1 MDNINTT
8 GYTDGTNTANNNYNI
23 IPSNIITMQNVSKPL
38 TLIPIIDGKPQYN
51 MRKIANPGDPDI
63 DFGNEV
69 TGVIEIPYA
78 QSDYGTIGNNNNP
91 FPNMGTGINYNFNNS
106 AVKFPQ
112 TPNIGTNLY
121 GFNQNFQNI
130 ENNLDPSYEAY
141 KKNQQGEL
149 PYTVDANGI
158 KINRDPNLSQQ
169 QEADQIKLTQQS
181 SKGAPFVGAINP
193 YGGWNM
199 ANTSTFLGASI
210 QDGNTLGIIGS
221 AGKLITEGLRNGFS
235 GAAAMK
241 RYNESHDEYLQKDA
255 LARQKQGEY
264 WAGTYQEGGK
274 VSRKNSG
281 LLLTGN
287 FLDGN
292 DEHPMP
298 NAEVEKGEYLQTP
311 DGNTL
316 EVIGKKHSEGGE
328 LVSVPENTKVISDY
342 NKIGGELATYFKK
355 NYNINV
361 TAGSTFATVLDKYK
375 HKIGLTDILDQES
388 KIMSKIVDQD
398 DVEFDSTRDI
408 NLQVLSKKANEI
420 QGTKAPLEEKF
431 NEFTNLVFLKQEE
444 NKEEDKNFEKQA
456 GGTVD
461 AESNGMMAALQQ
473 FAQANGQDPEQLLS
487 QIESLSPEDQQNF
500 FAQLQQQNQ
509 QQSPTETDSSN
520 SGNIELIVQ
529 QYAQLTNQDPNE
541 IIQQLQDLDD
551 NALQQAVQSMVQ
563 AVQQSSTNDN
573 NISQEQPQQE
583 SFQKGGKVRSKWISD
598 KIKILMDEGRPQDQ
612 AAAIAYSMWNQ
623 KNKHQSGGLISS
635 ITKNRMNPE
644 QFDAFMTDYK
654 WLPDYQYRDL
664 QSQAGRLSPI
674 LSQYDISVDDGELG
688 TQSEQDFYAGQAQN
702 RFRSVF
708 PKTTAH
714 YSSNVAGTQ
723 QGLQTALD
731 SKLVSQKDL
740 KDLGVKILDGKIA
753 VGTMEGL
760 SEKNANKIT
769 GLIQKRGEEK
779 PQAFQQFMDKNFN
792 DSKWYYRFPQL
803 NTVQFKT
810 DQEKTDYLK
819 KGDFKLIEDSNGIPV
834 YYSNKQGLYFTPKV
848 EGQPDT
854 PASPQSTPDAK
865 TPNDIA
871 PYKAPKSVGGVDLPM
886 AVPDQYNLPP
896 IYLPTSMRQVGSV
909 QANRVFLSPEENLKE
924 LSKQSITAGNLIT
937 SNNPYTAGAGL
948 ANLQAQ
954 QNSSINQAIAQTNMA
969 NQQDERN
976 VSNINEERIMKRDQ
990 TNLGLADK
998 YERES
1003 IVGLNNYYDEWRN
1016 FIDNRNRQNV
1026 VNWNLQNEQNTFNAM
1041 NPNYKIGAL
1050 GQIQQTNEPF
1060 VIYNKARNRKD
1071 GVLVVTT
1078 SLLDLLK

>member
-8 GYTDGTNTANNNYNI
+8 GYTEGTNTANNNYNI
-23 IPSNIITMQNVSKPL
+23 IPSSIITMQNVTKPL

-78 QSDYGTIGNNNNP
+78 QSDYGTIGNNPNP

-106 AVKFPQ
+106 SLQLPN

-121 GFNQNFQNI
+121 GFNQNFQNMG
-130 ENNLDPSYEAY
+130 NNDLDPSYEAY
-141 KKNQQGEL
+141 KQNQQNQL
-149 PYTVDANGI
+149 PYTVDANGVSL
-158 KINRDPNLSQQ
+158 KRDPNTLQ
-169 QEADQIKLTQQS
+169 QEAAEQTKLNQQS
-181 SKGAPFVGAINP
+181 YPKGAPFEGAINP

-210 QDGNTLGIIGS
+210 EDGNTLGIIGS

-235 GAAAMK
+235 GAAAMR
-241 RYNESHDEYLQKDA
+241 RYNETREDYLKKDA
-255 LARQKQGEY
+255 AARQKAGEY
-264 WAGTYQEGGK
+264 WAGTYQGGGE

-287 FLDGN
+287 FLQGN
-292 DEHPMP
+292 DEHSQP
-298 NAEVEKGEYLQTP
+298 NAEVESGEYLQTP

-316 EVIGKKHSEGGE
+316 EVVGKRHSEGGE
-328 LVSVPENTKVISDY
+328 LVSVPENTKVISDH

-355 NYNINV
+355 NYNLNLS
-361 TAGSTFATVLDKYK
+361 AGSTFATVLDKYK
-375 HKIGLTDILDQES
+375 KKIGLTDILDQES

-420 QGTKAPLEEKF
+420 QGTKAPLEEQF
-431 NEFTNLVFLKQEE
+431 NEFTNLVFKKQEE
-444 NKEEDKNFEKQA
+444 TKESGSTNFQKQE
-456 GGTVD
+456 GGNIATSQQAPV
-461 AESNGMMAALQQ
+461 ES
-473 FAQANGQDPEQLLS
+473 
-487 QIESLSPEDQQNF
+487 
-500 FAQLQQQNQ
+500 
-509 QQSPTETDSSN
+509 DSSN
-520 SGNIELIVQ
+520 MGNIELVIQ
-529 QYAQLTNQDPNE
+529 QFAQLTNQDPND
-541 IIQQLQDLDD
+541 IIQQLQSLDD
-551 NALQQAVQSMVQ
+551 NQLQEAIQTMVQTVQQA
-563 AVQQSSTNDN
+563 STNDN
-573 NISQEQPQQE
+573 NMSQQEAPQE

-598 KIKILMDEGRPQDQ
+598 KIKILMDEGRSQDQ
-612 AAAIAYSMWNQ
+612 AVAIAYSMWNQ
-623 KNKHQSGGLISS
+623 KNKHQSGGLTSS
-635 ITKNRMNPE
+635 ITRNRMSPDQFNQYMTNYAWNPNY
-644 QFDAFMTDYK
+644 D
-654 WLPDYQYRDL
+654 YRDL
-664 QSQAGRLSPI
+664 TSQANRLSPI
-674 LSQYDISVDDGELG
+674 LNQYDISVDDGGLG
-688 TQSEQDFYAGQAQN
+688 TQEEQDFYAGQAQD
-702 RFRSVF
+702 RFRNAF

-760 SEKNANKIT
+760 SEKNATKIT
-769 GLIQKRGEEK
+769 NLIQKKGEER
-779 PQAFQQFMDKNFN
+779 PEAFQQFMDKNFN

-803 NTVQFKT
+803 NTVQFNN
-810 DQEKTDYLK
+810 DQEKTDYIK
-819 KGDFKLIEDSNGIPV
+819 NGDFKLIEDSNNIPV

-848 EGQPDT
+848 GDQPSDSGTPDTSTTPQSTDT
-854 PASPQSTPDAK
+854 PAPNGNLSPYE
-865 TPNDIA
+865 A
-871 PYKAPKSVGGVDLPM
+871 PRNASSIDLPM
-886 AVPDQYNLPP
+886 AVPDQDNLPP
-896 IYLPTSMRQVGSV
+896 QYLATTMRQVGNV

-924 LSKQSITAGNLIT
+924 LSKQAITAGNLIT

-954 QNSSINQAIAQTNMA
+954 QNNSINQAINQTTVA

-976 VSNINEERIMKRDQ
+976 VSNINEERIMKRDV

-1003 IVGLNNYYDEWRN
+1003 IVGLDNYYNEWKN
-1016 FIDNRNRQNV
+1016 YIDNRNRQNV

-1050 GQIQQTNEPF
+1050 GQIHQTNEPF
-1060 VIYNKARNRKD
+1060 IIYINGQPQMFDPRTKQVITQKTTPDGKTTQTVQTTRGENKATKRKD
-1071 GVLVVTT
+1071 GGLVVTT